1 MVAEA
6 VTQVDSRGMEHLS
19 LRAVASSV
27 GVSPSAAYHHFADKD
42 ALLFEVGVRSMEM
55 TLQSIEEAVDSVELP
70 GLTGAI
76 ERVRAGAMAYID
88 FALSHPHLFQAGFS
102 GLESP
107 ASVPIADATCDA
119 AGPGMLIHQA
129 VAARTNG
136 NRDGRIA
143 VLPRLLDEL
152 VSVNAITPAARADA
166 ESVFKATLHGLA
178 ALMLIGWIDPNTA
191 IQQIDKLLQLIGV
204 IE

>member
-1 MVAEA
+1 
-6 VTQVDSRGMEHLS
+6 
-19 LRAVASSV
+19 
-27 GVSPSAAYHHFADKD
+27 
-42 ALLFEVGVRSMEM
+42 
-55 TLQSIEEAVDSVELP
+55 
-70 GLTGAI
+70 
-76 ERVRAGAMAYID
+76 
-88 FALSHPHLFQAGFS
+88 
-102 GLESP
+102 
-107 ASVPIADATCDA
+107 
-119 AGPGMLIHQA
+119 MLIHQA

-136 NRDGRIA
+136 NRDGCIA
-143 VLPRLLDEL
+143 VLSRLLDEL